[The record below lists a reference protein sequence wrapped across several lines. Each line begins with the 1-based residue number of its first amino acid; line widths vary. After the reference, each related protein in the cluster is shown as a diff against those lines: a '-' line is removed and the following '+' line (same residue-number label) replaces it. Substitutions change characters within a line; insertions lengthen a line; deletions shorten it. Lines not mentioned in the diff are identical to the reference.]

1 MKKAFKSAV
10 SVILSLMI
18 VFSALFSATGFAV
31 ESESD
36 DGAALLAKAMKY
48 CEETDATEET
58 EDSEYFETQ
67 SLASY
72 DYLAEFL
79 LESGIYDSDADVYYI
94 YGSTTLSNGMFLE
107 FLIYYDPLS
116 EKVYFFS
123 DILQGK
129 LYAYMA
135 VSSEDTDSFAVHTYA
150 TEADYSMFG
159 TIYPR
164 SYPHYIDFVGEPN
177 IYIGSD
183 GAAVWAGLSNQAFQ
197 NTLPYWNALLERD
210 TSLNLGNFGF
220 AGLFTPKPAPAKKFY
235 VVSFDAN
242 GGTSKIPSQNKEKK
256 VNLTLTNSI
265 PQRYGYKFLGWSTD
279 KNATEPEYYPGG
291 LFTVDQNT
299 TLYAVWERDESVIF
313 YDSTVRIVNNPGSV
327 TLNYKTVVYISAE
340 AQNMP
345 EGAYIK
351 WFKNGQDTGITDSEI
366 SFEGTGNVKLSVKAF
381 DKDGNVLRDANG
393 KEIADTEEIIVN
405 NGFFHRL
412 IQAIRRLFFGVTTY
426 QQ

>member
-18 VFSALFSATGFAV
+18 VFSALFSATAFSL

-36 DGAALLAKAMKY
+36 DGAALLEKAMKY

-67 SLASY
+67 SLAVY
-72 DYLAEFL
+72 DYLTEYL
-79 LESGIYDSDADVYYI
+79 LESGRYDSEGGIYYI
-94 YGSTTLSNGMFLE
+94 IGTTTANGVYME
-107 FLIYYDPLS
+107 FIIYYREAT
-116 EKVYFFS
+116 EKIYFFS
-123 DILQGK
+123 DITEGK
-129 LYAYMA
+129 LYLYM
-135 VSSEDTDSFAVHTYA
+135 VISPSDTDSYDVHGYIPSL
-150 TEADYSMFG
+150 DYSMDG
-159 TIYPR
+159 TVYPR
-164 SYPHYIDFVGEPN
+164 SYPHYIELTSEPN
-177 IYIGSD
+177 IYLGPD
-183 GAAVWAGLSNQAFQ
+183 GIQLWKNLANQDFQ
-197 NTLPYWNALLERD
+197 LTLPYWNALLERD

-220 AGLFTPKPAPAKKFY
+220 ARLFTPKPAPAKKFY

-351 WFKNGQDTGITDSEI
+351 WFKNGQDTGITDSQI